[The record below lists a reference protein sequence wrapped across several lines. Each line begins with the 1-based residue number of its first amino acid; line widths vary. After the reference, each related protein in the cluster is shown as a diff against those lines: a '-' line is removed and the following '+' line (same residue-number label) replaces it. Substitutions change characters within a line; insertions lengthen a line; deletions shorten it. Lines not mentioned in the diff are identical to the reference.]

1 MIFGR
6 RRMFAIEDEQHAEPM
21 SCRLFPTCLLLAVVS
36 SLISCSSP
44 EFKESVRVAS
54 PNGWVEA
61 YVLEWSYGQGN
72 GRTQVML
79 AFDGGR
85 CGRGSV
91 SANGIGLGL
100 KLRWVEPATLQI
112 THPESVDLER
122 SPGGED
128 VQCGNR
134 KVRVI
139 LSSSTAS

>member
-1 MIFGR
+1 MRYRIFLTGL
-6 RRMFAIEDEQHAEPM
+6 
-21 SCRLFPTCLLLAVVS
+21 SLAVVP

-44 EFKESVRVAS
+44 EFKEGARVAS

-61 YVLEWSYGQGN
+61 YVLEWSHGPGN

-79 AFDGGR
+79 SFDEGR

-91 SANGIGLGL
+91 SANGIGLGVD
-100 KLRWVEPATLQI
+100 LRWIEPTTLQVSY
-112 THPESVDLER
+112 PESVDLER
-122 SPGGED
+122 GPGGED

-139 LSSSTAS
+139 LSSRTSEANQPLQPIARENARSG